1 MLSRSIDRICVRM
14 ATAPLLVLIIL
25 AFAAG
30 VAAQNTRT
38 RRPSVRPTPTP
49 TSAEPAVIS
58 RADDLIAPTVVLPEA
73 QDVIESQRQQQTQA
87 PPPSST
93 EFEAL
98 IQALRTSPRDK
109 FEDKQKRLLMNLD
122 ILTRAEQRVES
133 LRKQRFEL
141 IDKENDLRAKL
152 ERTEN
157 DLRPEMI
164 ERTTSLLGSLRPEEI
179 REARRKNLEADRT
192 GTQRVLAE
200 VQSSL
205 GSLEQSL
212 HRAETLVERLR
223 TKLEKDIDDALADDE
238 PQL

>member
-1 MLSRSIDRICVRM
+1 MLM
-14 ATAPLLVLIIL
+14 APLLALLVL
-25 AFAAG
+25 AFWADAS
-30 VAAQNTRT
+30 AQNTRT
-38 RRPSVRPTPTP
+38 RRTTVRPTPTP
-49 TSAEPAVIS
+49 ASAEPAVIS
-58 RADDLIAPTVVLPEA
+58 RAEDLIEPTVVLPEA
-73 QDVIESQRQQQTQA
+73 QDVIESRQQQPEA
-87 PPPSST
+87 RPAAST
-93 EFEAL
+93 DFEAL
-98 IQALRTSPRDK
+98 IQALKSSPKDK
-109 FEDKQKRLLMNLD
+109 FEEKQKRLLMNLD

-179 REARRKNLEADRT
+179 REARRKNLEADRA
-192 GTQRVLAE
+192 GTQRVLTE

-205 GSLEQSL
+205 GNLEQSL
-212 HRAETLVERLR
+212 HRAESLVDKLR

-238 PQL
+238 PQP